1 MADRAGSGD
10 NSGAYQS
17 FLFIEGSAEET
28 AHLAELRRRLG
39 DEAVDLMLRNRE
51 LTRDPRPLTD
61 GKRAVLDA
69 AMAPVL
75 RDLRA
80 AGALVPEVRYEA
92 WEEQGPDYVSAFIAP
107 SGIAPP
113 GRTFGSQGVR
123 VTLAQPAAERVAALA
138 DQVQDGRSRRWRRRG
153 GRRRGRSARSIPLR
167 TRSSRPFPLTAARS
181 GGARARAWPS
191 ARSASSAP
199 RPSVGRGRPSA
210 IRPRTGLP
218 DVPQAAPVAFSAVTP
233 HWTELSHVLR
243 VRFYHLVQSI
253 QDHRRTSADGEVVTG
268 GRTLRSTT
276 FP

>member
-138 DQVQDGRSRRWRRRG
+138 DQVQEWEVE
-153 GRRRGRSARSIPLR
+153 AL
-167 TRSSRPFPLTAARS
+167 AA
-181 GGARARAWPS
+181 A
-191 ARSASSAP
+191 
-199 RPSVGRGRPSA
+199 GRPA
-210 IRPRTGLP
+210 TW
-218 DVPQAAPVAFSAVTP
+218 PQCLEHPA
-233 HWTELSHVLR
+233 SHPLEPTV
-243 VRFYHLVQSI
+243 
-253 QDHRRTSADGEVVTG
+253 SADGG
-268 GRTLRSTT
+268 AIWRCPRSGLAVCAIGE
-276 FP
+276 FGASAQRRPRQA